1 MRQMDEASA
10 EVKKL
15 QVHSA
20 YLEGAKGELEVKLVE
35 KQRELD
41 ASNRER
47 RIMEARVADVRA
59 ENEMLYASEERVK
72 RLMEEIEQL
81 KGQGRMRDKDIELLN
96 QRNATLMDEN
106 M

>member
-35 KQRELD
+35 RQRELD

-47 RIMEARVADVRA
+47 RIMEARVADV
-59 ENEMLYASEERVK
+59 
-72 RLMEEIEQL
+72 
-81 KGQGRMRDKDIELLN
+81 
-96 QRNATLMDEN
+96 
-106 M
+106 

>member
-1 MRQMDEASA
+1 MLMRQMDEASA

-35 KQRELD
+35 RQRELD

-81 KGQGRMRDKDIELLN
+81 KG
-96 QRNATLMDEN
+96 
-106 M
+106 

>member
-1 MRQMDEASA
+1 
-10 EVKKL
+10 
-15 QVHSA
+15 
-20 YLEGAKGELEVKLVE
+20 
-35 KQRELD
+35 
-41 ASNRER
+41 
-47 RIMEARVADVRA
+47 MEARVADVRA

-106 M
+106 LQLQREQKMKA